1 MRWAFA
7 GFLWLVSGSALGF
20 TDDAQ
25 WQMHML
31 AAGAAYQR
39 GNYTEAEQR
48 FTAAI
53 KEAED
58 YGGDDER
65 LVAALDGL
73 AGLYRQLGDLGD
85 AVALFG
91 RALELRKT
99 AFGHDNPEFATGLN
113 NLAQSH
119 QMRGDYTAAE
129 PLFQQSLAIYR
140 AAFGPRHAHVGTLLN
155 NLAELGPRHAHVGT
169 LLNNL
174 AELYHAQGRHPEA
187 ETRYRDAIAIWESSL
202 GPTHRFVATA
212 LENHAA
218 LLRETGRGTAAEA
231 LEARARRIRATAK
244 DVDR

>member
-155 NLAELGPRHAHVGT
+155 NLAEL
-169 LLNNL
+169 
-174 AELYHAQGRHPEA
+174 YHAQGRHPEA